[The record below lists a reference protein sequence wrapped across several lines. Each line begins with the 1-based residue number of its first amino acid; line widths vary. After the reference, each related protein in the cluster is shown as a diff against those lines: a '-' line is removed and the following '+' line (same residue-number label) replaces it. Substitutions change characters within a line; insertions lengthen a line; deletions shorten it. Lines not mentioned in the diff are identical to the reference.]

1 MKKRIISFSYA
12 LKGLK
17 SVFLSEPNMKIHVG
31 IAVLV
36 VLMGLYFRISVY
48 EWMACVLCIGLVF
61 SSEMFNTAIE
71 TVVDLI
77 SPNVHPLAGKTKD
90 IAAGAVLITAICSVI
105 IGILIFLPKVL
116 NLFIA

>member
-1 MKKRIISFSYA
+1 
-12 LKGLK
+12 
-17 SVFLSEPNMKIHVG
+17 MKIHVG

-48 EWMACVLCIGLVF
+48 EWMVCVLCIGLVF

-71 TVVDLI
+71 TIVDLI